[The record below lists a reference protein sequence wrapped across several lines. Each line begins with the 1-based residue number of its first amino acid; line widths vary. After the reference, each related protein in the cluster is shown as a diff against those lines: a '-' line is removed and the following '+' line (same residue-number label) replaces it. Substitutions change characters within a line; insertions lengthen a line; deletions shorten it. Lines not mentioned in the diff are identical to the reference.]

1 MGAEATVTTETS
13 VRTSS
18 DDTAGEERWMREKR
32 AAAEKV
38 SRKTEEKDLVQS
50 AGREGKM
57 D

>member
-1 MGAEATVTTETS
+1 MGVEAAVTTETS
-13 VRTSS
+13 VRKSS
-18 DDTAGEERWMREKR
+18 DDTAGEERRMPEKR

-57 D
+57 N